1 MGAVL
6 AGGALSG
13 VMGAA
18 SPASPAAAAGA
29 GVTTR
34 AEAGGGTPTGC
45 VGLDKGGKV
54 RDSKSPRPNSPAQV
68 LKLGF

>member
-18 SPASPAAAAGA
+18 SPPPPPPPPGPASPP
-29 GVTTR
+29 R